1 MSGPESH
8 VHKYK
13 VATVQRRSEAFRVV
27 CAGTGLLLYI
37 GLQTSVDI
45 ERDMLPAAMS
55 PTMTGVYGVPRRAFP
70 SQEGACSG
78 ACSAPWC
85 VCSAL
90 LWSRVSPTSEIGV
103 YGVPWRAFP

>member
-45 ERDMLPAAMS
+45 ERDMLPAANES
-55 PTMTGVYGVPRRAFP
+55 HHDRCIRSSEARLPFTGG
-70 SQEGACSG
+70 C
-78 ACSAPWC
+78 
-85 VCSAL
+85 L
-90 LWSRVSPTSEIGV
+90 
-103 YGVPWRAFP
+103 